1 MLTRATYGVGGF
13 GCHLACNLSSECK
26 RRPLHTY
33 HAHTHTQRR
42 GRYSQTGR
50 QSADTPADAAQSPV
64 ALLNMCKLCGINYY
78 ALYVISGYTNWLL
91 HLPLCNPLPPLP
103 VVSPSSLLL
112 LPHSY
117 FNNVACLPPGRACNN
132 LSFEHDARTT
142 HTHTYTNTHTVTHTR
157 TLTEGE

>member
-1 MLTRATYGVGGF
+1 MAAILPAICLVSASVDRCT
-13 GCHLACNLSSECK
+13 LII
-26 RRPLHTY
+26 
-33 HAHTHTQRR
+33 HTHTHRQR

-78 ALYVISGYTNWLL
+78 ALYVISEYTNWLL
-91 HLPLCNPLPPLP
+91 HLPLCNPFPSHPP
-103 VVSPSSLLL
+103 VSPAPVAL

-142 HTHTYTNTHTVTHTR
+142 HTHTYTHTHTR
-157 TLTEGE
+157 RVTERAVHVRAAGKGI